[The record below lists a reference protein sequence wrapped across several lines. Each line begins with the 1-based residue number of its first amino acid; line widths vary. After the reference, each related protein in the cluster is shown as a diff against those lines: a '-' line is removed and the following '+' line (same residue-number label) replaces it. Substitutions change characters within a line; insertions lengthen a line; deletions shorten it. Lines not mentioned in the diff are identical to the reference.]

1 VGVKDKPSP
10 ISASPRK
17 RVTIGAASIAGAKAE
32 GNDERKAE
40 AWRLRVEKGW
50 PYRKIGAELGVD
62 HVTAMKWCHA
72 ARDAHAE
79 TAADKIA
86 TVTEAAIERL
96 TRAAAIAHE
105 EYDRDRDPRQASVLS
120 TIEARLAAL
129 VGADAPKRTE
139 VTGPS
144 GGPLRIATLT
154 DEELAKLA
162 GE

>member
-1 VGVKDKPSP
+1 MGVKDKPSP

-50 PYRKIGAELGVD
+50 TYRKIGAELGVD

-105 EYDRDRDPRQASVLS
+105 EYDRDRM
-120 TIEARLAAL
+120 
-129 VGADAPKRTE
+129 K
-139 VTGPS
+139 
-144 GGPLRIATLT
+144 LRR
-154 DEELAKLA
+154 A
-162 GE
+162 GEVLGVRFTFASIEPMLESWSRPVWECR